1 MLTESK
7 RKIVMILNGNAPM
20 RVADVNSCYSE
31 DAHEWRY
38 NFCRTPE
45 ENEADLAIL
54 VYGKANVDHTFDKK
68 MRDYLKDREKVR
80 LTPEYLS
87 FLPTIKAIKEHPPAG
102 NVDFMIFGIINN
114 FLHQRFPYDFTK

>member
-1 MLTESK
+1 MLTEPK
-7 RKIVMILNGNAPM
+7 RKIVMIFNGNSPM

-54 VYGKANVDHTFDKK
+54 VYGKANVNHSFDAKL
-68 MRDYLKDREKVR
+68 REYLKNREAVCS
-80 LTPEYLS
+80 TPEYLS
-87 FLPTIKAIKEHPPAG
+87 FLPIITAIREHPPVG
-102 NVDFMIFGIINN
+102 NVDFLFFGIINN